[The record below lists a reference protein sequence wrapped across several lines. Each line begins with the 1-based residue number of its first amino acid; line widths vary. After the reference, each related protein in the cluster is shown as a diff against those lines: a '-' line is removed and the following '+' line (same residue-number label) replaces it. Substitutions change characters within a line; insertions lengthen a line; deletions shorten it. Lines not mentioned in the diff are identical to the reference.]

1 MPAPGDDDAFMLTR
15 EAVRK
20 LQEDHRRLQSLFAA
34 FAAKGNRG
42 AVFDIIPAVWVQTPS
57 AVAPGASA
65 VCTIY
70 RQGVAST
77 DTITVY
83 NRWVN
88 TTFEA
93 GTRAVAGWIDGE
105 WAIVTGECA

>member
-1 MPAPGDDDAFMLTR
+1 MMANDDEEIVLSKQAASIIARVVKEVKAYF
-15 EAVRK
+15 AK
-20 LQEDHRRLQSLFAA
+20 LPKTAEGVS
-34 FAAKGNRG
+34 GG
-42 AVFDIIPAVWVQTPS
+42 DIIPAVWVQTPS